1 MPDDGTQAGTND
13 GRTQP
18 TPDPTTDPKTPNFEG
33 PFDED
38 KAKRLVENLRESER
52 RLQEELKTLRPK
64 AAEFDK
70 LEESKKTEL
79 QKLTEQLTAETTK
92 REAAELEN
100 LRLKVGAAKGLPV
113 ELIARLQGD
122 TEEALTAD
130 ADKLL
135 ALVVPAPPGVPR
147 ASRSQGAP
155 ENNGLGGGSN
165 ASINEAI
172 RQAARR

>member
-1 MPDDGTQAGTND
+1 MPDDGTQAGAND

-18 TPDPTTDPKTPNFEG
+18 TPGPTTDPKTPNFEG

-52 RLQEELKTLRPK
+52 KLQEELKTLRPK

-135 ALVVPAPPGVPR
+135 ALVAPSPGVPR
-147 ASRSQGAP
+147 ASSRQGAP
-155 ENNGLGGGSN
+155 EPSRTIGDSMNDKL
-165 ASINEAI
+165 
-172 RQAARR
+172 RRAAGY